1 MLEQVIIL
9 IKRLIGK
16 KFTGAIEFNMHEG
29 SISKKI
35 KVTNYENL

>member
-9 IKRLIGK
+9 IKRLIGQ
-16 KFTGAIEFNMHEG
+16 KFTGAIELNMHEG

-35 KVTNYENL
+35 KVTSYENL